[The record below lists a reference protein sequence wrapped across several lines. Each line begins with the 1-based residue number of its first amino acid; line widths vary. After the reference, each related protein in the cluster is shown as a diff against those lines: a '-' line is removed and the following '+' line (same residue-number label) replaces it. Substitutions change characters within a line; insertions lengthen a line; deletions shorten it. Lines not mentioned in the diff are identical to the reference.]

1 MKMTHDTERY
11 VETMRA
17 FYGEFTVPV
26 GAERAAELHARF
38 FDESERL
45 HVPGQGV
52 KDFKYHQETEYRVFG
67 AFPDLT
73 MQVDDIFGAS
83 DKVVVRF
90 TLTGT
95 NTGTLFGLPPTGRP
109 VVMTG
114 IGIYRFAPNGKI
126 VEEWY
131 ENDAIGQ
138 MRQLGLLPEGG

>member
-1 MKMTHDTERY
+1 MTHDTERY
-11 VETMRA
+11 VAIMEA
-17 FYGEFTVPV
+17 FYSEFTVPV
-26 GAERAAELHARF
+26 GAKRAVELHARY
-38 FDESERL
+38 FDESESL

-52 KDFKYHQETEYRVFG
+52 RDFKYHEETEYRVFG

-73 MQVDDIFGAS
+73 MQVDDIFGAG

-95 NTGTLFGLPPTGRP
+95 NTGPLFGTLPTGRK

-138 MRQLGLLPEGG
+138 MQQLGLLPGDA

>member
-1 MKMTHDTERY
+1 MAHDTDRY
-11 VETMRA
+11 VAIMKA
-17 FYGEFTVPV
+17 FYAEFEKPV
-26 GAERAAELHARF
+26 GAVRAAELHARH

-52 KDFKYHQETEYRVFG
+52 KDFQYHHETEYQVFG

-73 MQVDDIFGAS
+73 MRVDDIFGAE

-90 TLTGT
+90 TLAGT
-95 NTGTLFGLPPTGRP
+95 NTGPLFGLPPTGRT

-114 IGIYRFAPNGKI
+114 IGIYRFALDGKI

-138 MRQLGLLPEGG
+138 MRQLGFLPEGV

>member
-1 MKMTHDTERY
+1 MEHDTARY
-11 VETMRA
+11 IAIMKE
-17 FYGEFTVPV
+17 FYGAFETPV
-26 GAERAAELHARF
+26 GAARAADLHARY

-52 KDFKYHQETEYRVFG
+52 KDFSYHDQTEYMVFG
-67 AFPDLT
+67 AFPDLI
-73 MQVDDIFGAS
+73 MRIDDIFGAD

-90 TLTGT
+90 TLNGT
-95 NTGTLFGLPPTGRP
+95 NTGPLFGLPPTGRK
-109 VVMTG
+109 VTMTG
-114 IGIYRFAPNGKI
+114 IGIYRFAPHGRI

>member
-1 MKMTHDTERY
+1 MPHDTERY
-11 VETMRA
+11 VAIMRE
-17 FYGEFTVPV
+17 FYGAFETPV
-26 GAERAAELHARF
+26 GAERAARLHARY
-38 FDESERL
+38 FDESEQL

-52 KDFKYHQETEYRVFG
+52 KDFRYHEETEYRVFG

-73 MQVDDIFGAS
+73 MRVDDIFGAD
-83 DKVVVRF
+83 DKVVARF

-95 NTGTLFGLPPTGRP
+95 NTGPLFGLPPTGRE

-114 IGIYRFAPNGKI
+114 IGIYRFAPHGRI

-138 MRQLGLLPEGG
+138 MRQLGLLPAGA

>member
-1 MKMTHDTERY
+1 MADDTERY
-11 VETMRA
+11 VAIMKA
-17 FYGEFTVPV
+17 FYGEFTMPV
-26 GAERAAELHARF
+26 GARRAAELHARY

-52 KDFKYHQETEYRVFG
+52 KDFKYHEETEYRVFG

-73 MQVDDIFGAS
+73 MQVDDIFGAG

-95 NTGTLFGLPPTGRP
+95 NTGQLFGMPPTGRKITT
-109 VVMTG
+109 TG
-114 IGIYRFAPNGKI
+114 IGIYRFAPHGKI

>member
-1 MKMTHDTERY
+1 MVCDTQRCIDIMK
-11 VETMRA
+11 A
-17 FYGEFTVPV
+17 FYAEFERPV
-26 GAERAAELHARF
+26 GAERAAELHARY
-38 FDESERL
+38 FDESELL

-52 KDFKYHQETEYRVFG
+52 KDFRYHEETEYRVFG

-73 MQVDDIFGAS
+73 MQVDDIFGAA

-95 NTGTLFGLPPTGRP
+95 NTGQLFGLPPTGRK
-109 VVMTG
+109 VTMTG
-114 IGIYRFAPNGKI
+114 IGIYRFGPHGKI

-138 MRQLGLLPEGG
+138 MRQLGLLPGEG